1 MLLQHALGYR
11 NVFYDGSR
19 VSIPQAV
26 SAVATMIIDSA
37 KTGLKVV
44 SIPQAVSTV
53 ATFNAFFIATSRT
66 VSIPQAVSTVATA
79 HRGSQQLL

>member
-1 MLLQHALGYR
+1 
-11 NVFYDGSR
+11 
-19 VSIPQAV
+19 
-26 SAVATMIIDSA
+26 MIIDSA

-66 VSIPQAVSTVATA
+66 VSIPQAVSTVATISSGVFEIESDEFQY
-79 HRGSQQLL
+79 RKR